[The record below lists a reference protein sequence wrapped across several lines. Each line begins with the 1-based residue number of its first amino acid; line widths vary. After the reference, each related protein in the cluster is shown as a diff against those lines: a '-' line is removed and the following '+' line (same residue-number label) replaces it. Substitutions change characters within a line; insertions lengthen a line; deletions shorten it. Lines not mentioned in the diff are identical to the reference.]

1 MNYIHKDIY
10 VCAGGALTFHETFY
24 CQGHKDRLKNS
35 DYFDND
41 IIKILHDFAPF

>member
-10 VCAGGALTFHETFY
+10 VCEGGYKLFKKKTFY

-41 IIKILHDFAPF
+41 IIKYFT